1 MTPLDQHVGVDV
13 MINPPSLVNFHD
25 GKITDN
31 TQDMAARNSDVFL
44 YISYSKRKLKKLTKP
59 NAPQLLIWRGEA
71 PGLMGL
77 DLTCLDRPKTKP
89 KLTIIKNSKLI
100 LTF

>member
-44 YISYSKRKLKKLTKP
+44 YISYSK
-59 NAPQLLIWRGEA
+59 E
-71 PGLMGL
+71 
-77 DLTCLDRPKTKP
+77 
-89 KLTIIKNSKLI
+89 NSKTDLYI
-100 LTF
+100 GPGRPFL